1 MDADG
6 HGYRHGGPEDD
17 RRTEA
22 SARSPELATGFLPLA
37 ACSSLQPE
45 DAMLPSVFICVH
57 LWFHRRLRFSAASA
71 CPELV
76 EGVSAANTANASL
89 VAILD
94 SEHGGG

>member
-1 MDADG
+1 
-6 HGYRHGGPEDD
+6 
-17 RRTEA
+17 
-22 SARSPELATGFLPLA
+22 
-37 ACSSLQPE
+37 
-45 DAMLPSVFICVH
+45 MLPSVFICVH